1 MAMQWLAQS
10 RDKRNFVAGLQILAM
25 SGYKPT
31 VHALLARKGELPWTT
46 EKLTSCLR
54 DVIQVY
60 YNPDDPRFA
69 DGSDVDVLNDSD
81 GEHQPIAEQHNMAK
95 IADAEQFKAMPEVM
109 QLIVKAYADAYKQRA
124 KLARQRQEIGE
135 SNDEDSVAR
144 RKAIGEEMEH
154 LTTYMDAL
162 APLKEAYDRDGSV
175 PDRAA
180 FDRMKNY
187 SIITKYAAV
196 TDQRPK
202 VAPDKVDYKSMD
214 TDKLRIRR
222 KSLTNQITRKEN
234 QLRYQSDSKQDVENP
249 MPDSP
254 KRLKLANQIESLKAE
269 RSKVEYELANRQ

>member
-95 IADAEQFKAMPEVM
+95 VADTEQFKAMPEVM
-109 QLIVKAYADAYKQRA
+109 QLVVKA
-124 KLARQRQEIGE
+124 
-135 SNDEDSVAR
+135 
-144 RKAIGEEMEH
+144 
-154 LTTYMDAL
+154 
-162 APLKEAYDRDGSV
+162 
-175 PDRAA
+175 
-180 FDRMKNY
+180 
-187 SIITKYAAV
+187 
-196 TDQRPK
+196 
-202 VAPDKVDYKSMD
+202 
-214 TDKLRIRR
+214 
-222 KSLTNQITRKEN
+222 
-234 QLRYQSDSKQDVENP
+234 
-249 MPDSP
+249 
-254 KRLKLANQIESLKAE
+254 
-269 RSKVEYELANRQ
+269 